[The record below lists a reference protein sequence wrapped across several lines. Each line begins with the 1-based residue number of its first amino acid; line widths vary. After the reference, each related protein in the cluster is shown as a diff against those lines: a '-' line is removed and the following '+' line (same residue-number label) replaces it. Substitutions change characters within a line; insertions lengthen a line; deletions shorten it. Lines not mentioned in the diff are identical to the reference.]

1 MDLLS
6 IGHQIQTVGGTVFF
20 KFDNNPLF
28 INKCQEIKI
37 SSDKLNGLLFRIK

>member
-28 INKCQEIKI
+28 INKCQEIKKFHQI
-37 SSDKLNGLLFRIK
+37 N